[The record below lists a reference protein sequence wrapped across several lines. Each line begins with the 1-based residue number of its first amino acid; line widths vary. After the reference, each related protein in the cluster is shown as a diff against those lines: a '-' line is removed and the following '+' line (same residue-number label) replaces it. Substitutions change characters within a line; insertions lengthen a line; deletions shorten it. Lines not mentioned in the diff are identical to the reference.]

1 MMTGKKLNITE
12 NRAVL
17 HTALRANPD
26 EEIFVD
32 GENVVPEVYK
42 VREQIRDFS
51 ERVRSGSFVVDF
63 ISISELGLYRKAAD
77 ERDFHRNW
85 RQLPGS

>member
-32 GENVVPEVYK
+32 GENVVPEVYR

-51 ERVRSGSFVVDF
+51 ERVRSGAFVVAS
-63 ISISELGLYRKAAD
+63 ISFSELGLHRKAFD
-77 ERDFHRNW
+77 ERDFDRNW
-85 RQLPGS
+85 R

>member
-42 VREQIRDFS
+42 VREQIRNFS
-51 ERVRSGSFVVDF
+51 ERVRSGAFVVAS
-63 ISISELGLYRKAAD
+63 ISFSELGLHRKASD
-77 ERDFHRNW
+77 ERDFDRNW
-85 RQLPGS
+85 R

>member
-51 ERVRSGSFVVDF
+51 ERVRSGAFVVSS
-63 ISISELGLYRKAAD
+63 ISFSELGLHRKAFD
-77 ERDFHRNW
+77 ERDFDRNW
-85 RQLPGS
+85 R